1 MAKRIIAAGVERLW
15 RFDTPEEAD
24 RYIEGLERKNSLYK
38 IIFRKAEEGKIKL
51 RIREQ
56 YHNNPL
62 IGGTEDDICAK
73 A

>member
-1 MAKRIIAAGVERLW
+1 MAKRIIAVGIERLW

-24 RYIEGLERKNSLYK
+24 RYIEGLKRKNSFYK
-38 IIFRKAEEGKIKL
+38 IIFRKTEEGKIKL

-56 YHNNPL
+56 L
-62 IGGTEDDICAK
+62 IGGIKNDVCAK

>member
-1 MAKRIIAAGVERLW
+1 MKRIIAAGVERLR

-24 RYIEGLERKNSLYK
+24 RYIEGLKRKNSLYK
-38 IIFRKAEEGKIKL
+38 IIFRKTEEGKIKL

-56 YHNNPL
+56 YHGNPL